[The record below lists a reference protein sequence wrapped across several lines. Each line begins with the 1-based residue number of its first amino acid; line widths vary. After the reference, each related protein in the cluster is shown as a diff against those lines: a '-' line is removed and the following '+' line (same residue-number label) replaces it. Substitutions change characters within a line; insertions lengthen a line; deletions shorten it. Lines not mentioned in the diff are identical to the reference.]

1 MDFTRRVTH
10 AYAIPHEA
18 PIRDGGVRSPVR
30 LLNRDAVP
38 SSAQHF
44 SLKLYLILVF
54 LVGICPAHAQSAATP
69 KPLPA
74 SGATDRQRS
83 ILCGSARGDNRESF
97 EACARGT
104 GQHHKR
110 PPLFQYAR
118 AQCQLLHVADH
129 LEVPKRTLPDSRSD
143 KWCRYSLALHPAQN
157 HSVSC
162 PDWVL
167 APLQINDSARG
178 AGPVTM
184 RTKNAV
190 VG

>member
-110 PPLFQYAR
+110 PPLFRTHELSASCSTWLITLKSPNEPSR
-118 AQCQLLHVADH
+118 TR
-129 LEVPKRTLPDSRSD
+129 VP
-143 KWCRYSLALHPAQN
+143 
-157 HSVSC
+157 
-162 PDWVL
+162 
-167 APLQINDSARG
+167 ING
-178 AGPVTM
+178 
-184 RTKNAV
+184 
-190 VG
+190 VGIL